1 MNKLNVILLVGGKNT
16 RLKNLHNQNSIMP
29 KALQKI
35 NSNNLIFHVIEN
47 FTKNKFNNFILPIGH
62 YKDSFMNFF
71 KNRKIING
79 KKCLIYFNYKKY
91 LDSINIKKDT
101 INILLFNSGLN
112 SNKAKRALMVID
124 KLKLKEFAISYG
136 DGVGDVKI
144 NNLYKKHM
152 ESKCIASCAAVQP
165 TSQYGHYIF
174 KKKTIKKDEYSKDV
188 IDFIEKP
195 IMDSWVNIGYFFFK
209 KESIKFF
216 LKYYKD
222 DLEMGII
229 KRIAKKNKLLIHK
242 HYGFW
247 KSVDTQKDV
256 NELTNILKNDKK

>member
-16 RLKNLHNQNSIMP
+16 RLKNFYGQSSMKP

-35 NSNNLIFHVIEN
+35 SSNHLIFHVIEN
-47 FTKNKFNNFILPIGH
+47 FTKNKFKNFILPIGH
-62 YKDSFMNFF
+62 YKDSFENFF

-79 KKCLIYFNYKKY
+79 KKCFIYFDYKKY
-91 LDSINIKKDT
+91 LKSIHINKDA

-112 SNKAKRALMVID
+112 SNKAERALMVIN
-124 KLKLKEFAISYG
+124 KLKLNEFAISYG

-144 NNLYKKHM
+144 KNLYRKHIK
-152 ESKCIASCAAVQP
+152 SKCIASCATVQP

-174 KKKTIKKDEYSKDV
+174 KKQPRRKHLYTNQA

-195 IMDSWVNIGYFFFK
+195 IINDWVNIGYFFFK
-209 KESIKFF
+209 KESINFF

-256 NELTNILKNDKK
+256 NELSKILRNDKK

>member
-16 RLKNLHNQNSIMP
+16 RLKNLYNQNSSMP

-62 YKDSFMNFF
+62 YKKSFDNFF
-71 KNRKIING
+71 KNRKMING
-79 KKCLIYFNYKKY
+79 KKCLIYFDYKKY
-91 LDSINIKKDT
+91 LKSINIKQNVIK
-101 INILLFNSGLN
+101 ILLFNSGLN
-112 SNKAKRALMVID
+112 SNKAKRALMVIN

-152 ESKCIASCAAVQP
+152 KSKCIASCAAVQP
-165 TSQYGHYIF
+165 TSQYGHFIF
-174 KKKTIKKDEYSKDV
+174 RKKTKKNDIYTNDV

-195 IMDSWVNIGYFFFK
+195 IINDWVNIGYFFFK
-209 KESIKFF
+209 KESINFF

-229 KRIAKKNKLLIHK
+229 KRIAKKNKLLIQK
-242 HYGFW
+242 HHGFW

-256 NELTNILKNDKK
+256 KELSKILKNDKK

>member
-1 MNKLNVILLVGGKNT
+1 
-16 RLKNLHNQNSIMP
+16 
-29 KALQKI
+29 
-35 NSNNLIFHVIEN
+35 
-47 FTKNKFNNFILPIGH
+47 
-62 YKDSFMNFF
+62 
-71 KNRKIING
+71 
-79 KKCLIYFNYKKY
+79 
-91 LDSINIKKDT
+91 
-101 INILLFNSGLN
+101 
-112 SNKAKRALMVID
+112 MVIN

-152 ESKCIASCAAVQP
+152 KSKCIASCAAVQP
-165 TSQYGHYIF
+165 TSQYGHFIF
-174 KKKTIKKDEYSKDV
+174 RKKTKKNDIYTNDV

-195 IMDSWVNIGYFFFK
+195 IINDWVNIGYFFFK
-209 KESIKFF
+209 KESINFF

-256 NELTNILKNDKK
+256 KELSKILKNDKK